1 MGKRTVVIVTIM
13 LLSLIQFAS
22 AADVDRLLRL
32 EQFKRPLPAG
42 EWPEP
47 GTVFA
52 YA

>member
-1 MGKRTVVIVTIM
+1 MGKRTVVFAIVV
-13 LLSLIQFAS
+13 LLGLMQYAS
-22 AADVDRLLRL
+22 AADVDQLLRL
-32 EQFKRPLPAG
+32 EQHLRPLPAG